1 MSFAIA
7 LLEQLK
13 ASGLTVSVDGEH
25 IDIEGPPAALDAM
38 PVDELRAH
46 KAEIIK
52 VLTCV
57 RATPPKP
64 AAPTIDDVAERIG
77 AWLKVDDNPP
87 RPCSRVWRDLADK
100 TSDFSLSVWAYPA
113 GWGDGA
119 LFAID
124 EGLIPEKLRRGLHL
138 MKIDADA
145 ATVMTGKGELEH
157 FRRPRTT
164 QPPWWQDPRV
174 AAHHN
179 TPAGEQQQKTGRSSG
194 RKRAMTSGL

>member
-64 AAPTIDDVAERIG
+64 AAPTIDEVAERIG
-77 AWLKVDDNPP
+77 AWLKVADNPP
-87 RPCSRVWRDLADK
+87 RPCSRAWRDLADK

-113 GWGDGA
+113 VMAGWSDSA
-119 LFAID
+119 LFGVD
-124 EGLIPEKLRRGLHL
+124 EGLILEKLRRGLHL
-138 MKIDADA
+138 MKIDPDA
-145 ATVMTGKGELEH
+145 ATLMTGKADLEN
-157 FRRPRTT
+157 FRRPRTAA
-164 QPPWWQDPRV
+164 PPWWRDPRV
-174 AAHHN
+174 AVADN
-179 TPAGEQQQKTGRSSG
+179 TSAQVARRGN
-194 RKRAMTSGL
+194 